1 MAKKAKSGANPN
13 IVTLWPTTLLVKRYA
28 HYQKVNP
35 PLLELFYQ
43 HREREQRNPQQ
54 AYASADDL
62 LSKYPLH
69 QELND
74 LAEFISQGI
83 VEVAKEA
90 NQGLWRNDEKVRVT
104 MTGLWFQISNNNS
117 FHEMHVH
124 GNCSWSGVYY
134 VNAAD
139 CSTSPESHRGKQPN
153 GVTRFYGPHTEHMAG
168 GFGDYGNC
176 YLHQNSWDSYPE
188 NGKLCIFPAHLKHM
202 PFPYNGEED
211 RVIVSFHAQVYDSSG
226 KQNYNYGFSN

>member
-1 MAKKAKSGANPN
+1 MAKKSRNAANPN
-13 IVTLWPTTLLVKRYA
+13 IVTLWPTTLLTKRFA

-35 PLLELFYQ
+35 ALLELFYE
-43 HREREQRNPQQ
+43 HRDRDQRSTQD

-69 QELND
+69 RELNE

-90 NQGLWRNDEKVRVT
+90 NRGLWRAGEKVSVNI
-104 MTGLWFQISNNNS
+104 TGLWFQISNNHS

-134 VNAAD
+134 VRSGD
-139 CSTSPESHRGKQPN
+139 CSTSADSHRGAQPN
-153 GVTRFYGPHTEHMAG
+153 GVTRFFGPHIEHMAG
-168 GFGDYGNC
+168 GFGDYGNF
-176 YLHQNSWDSYPE
+176 YLHDSNWDSVP
-188 NGKLCIFPAHLKHM
+188 GRWQAV
-202 PFPYNGEED
+202 
-211 RVIVSFHAQVYDSSG
+211 RVSSAYQTYAIPLPG
-226 KQNYNYGFSN
+226 P